1 MSPITALCIQLL
13 IPLLTGPILAAYLKS
28 AMHRLLVELCGN
40 SQRADF
46 WWRISSVLL
55 IGLPLILVLSL
66 GDNISLGHI
75 DAPVDVSKIVRQT
88 SALTLFGILIAVAYL
103 ALQMRKFMP
112 QPGRAGEGSCAS

>member
-1 MSPITALCIQLL
+1 MSPITVLCIQLL

-66 GDNISLGHI
+66 GDNISMGQMNGL
-75 DAPVDVSKIVRQT
+75 VDVSKIVRQT

-112 QPGRAGEGSCAS
+112 QPGRAGERSCAS